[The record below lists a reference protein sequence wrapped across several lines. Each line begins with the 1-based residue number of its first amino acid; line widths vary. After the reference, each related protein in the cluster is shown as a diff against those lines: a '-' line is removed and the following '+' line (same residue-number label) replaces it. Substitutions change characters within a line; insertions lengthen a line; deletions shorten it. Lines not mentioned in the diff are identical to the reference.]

1 MSLTWL
7 PDAAGS
13 PPRVAYAIGKRFGP
27 AVARNRM
34 RRRLRAVVQEQHETI
49 PPGAYL
55 IGASPAAADL
65 THAELSATVAG
76 ALAQLPGAQA

>member
-1 MSLTWL
+1 MTLTWL

-34 RRRLRAVVQEQHETI
+34 RRRLRSVVDELRDAI

-65 THAELSATVAG
+65 SHAELSATVAG
-76 ALAQLPGAQA
+76 ALARLPGAAA